1 MAESTSHYPTEL
13 ERAVRLRDGAELHLR
28 PIRSDDAPRL
38 VELYDRL
45 SQHTAYQRFFT
56 VMRRLA
62 PNWAHMLA
70 RVDYRR
76 RLALVVEHGPDLVA
90 VARYEPTD
98 EPDTVEVAFVVQD
111 GFQGQGL
118 GVILL
123 HALLDAAHT
132 RGIHRFRAFVLA
144 NNARMLDLL
153 ARFTHVLE
161 RSFQSGVVNILFER
175 APRAGSLPP
184 SARPS

>member
-1 MAESTSHYPTEL
+1 
-13 ERAVRLRDGAELHLR
+13 
-28 PIRSDDAPRL
+28 
-38 VELYDRL
+38 
-45 SQHTAYQRFFT
+45 
-56 VMRRLA
+56 
-62 PNWAHMLA
+62 
-70 RVDYRR
+70 
-76 RLALVVEHGPDLVA
+76 
-90 VARYEPTD
+90 
-98 EPDTVEVAFVVQD
+98 VEVAFVVQD

-123 HALLDAAHT
+123 HALLDAAQA

-144 NNARMLDLL
+144 DNARMLDLL

-175 APRAGSLPP
+175 APGAGSLPP

>member
-1 MAESTSHYPTEL
+1 VAESTSHYPTEL

-56 VMRRLA
+56 VMRRLP

-70 RVDYRR
+70 RVDYRQ
-76 RLALVVEHGPDLVA
+76 RLALVVEHGSELVA

-98 EPDTVEVAFVVQD
+98 EPDTVEVAFMVQD
-111 GFQGQGL
+111 RFQGQGL

-123 HALLDAAHT
+123 HALLDAAQT

-144 NNARMLDLL
+144 DNARMLALL

-161 RSFQSGVVNILFER
+161 RSFQTGVVNILFER
-175 APRAGSLPP
+175 APGAGALPP
-184 SARPS
+184 PARPS